1 MRTQLRG
8 FAILA
13 LPIVVWAASPATAG
27 VVVSSRTLVCGGTG
41 PKTGS
46 IMVTESGSALTLRAR
61 ASGLVPNIPVTCGY
75 NCEIGTGAQVSCGTV
90 SEIGRFS
97 GTVEL
102 PVTSCFGLRPFFTT
116 GDGRCQPSTVP

>member
-1 MRTQLRG
+1 MSTQLRA

-13 LPIVVWAASPATAG
+13 LPIVGWTASLAAAG

-46 IMVTESGSALTLRAR
+46 IMATESGSTLTLRAR
-61 ASGLVPNIPVTCGY
+61 ASGLIPNIPVTCGY
-75 NCEIGTGAQVSCGTV
+75 NCEIGSGAQVSCGSV
-90 SEIGRFS
+90 SETGRFS

-102 PVTSCFGLRPFFTT
+102 PLTSCFGLRPFFTT
-116 GDGRCQPSTVP
+116 GDGRCQPSTAP